1 MKKIIIIAALF
12 IGFALCTT
20 SCSKEATAQ
29 TQISINNFVATYFP
43 NEEVIATIRDGF
55 DYDVTLSDYT
65 QIEFDGNIAGKKLE
79 WDEVNCKH
87 STVYTAV
94 PAALIPTEIADH
106 VSRLHSEQRIV
117 KIAKDFRGWEI
128 ELSNGI
134 EIEFDSKFRIREID

>member
-20 SCSKEATAQ
+20 SCSKEANAQ

-43 NEEVIATIRDGF
+43 NEEVIATIKDDF

-65 QIEFDGNIAGKKLE
+65 QIEFDGNAFGKKLE
-79 WDEVNCKH
+79 WDEINCKH
-87 STVYTAV
+87 STVYTSV
-94 PAALIPTEIADH
+94 PAALVPTEIADH
-106 VSRLHSEQRIV
+106 VSQLHSEQRIV
-117 KIAKDFRGWEI
+117 KIAKDHRGWEI

-134 EIEFDSKFRIREID
+134 EIEFDSKFRVREID

>member
-20 SCSKEATAQ
+20 SCSKEANAQ

-43 NEEVIATIRDGF
+43 NEEVIATIKDGF

-65 QIEFDGNIAGKKLE
+65 QIEFDGNAFGKKLE
-79 WDEVNCKH
+79 WDEINCT
-87 STVYTAV
+87 TVYTSV
-94 PAALIPTEIADH
+94 PAALVPTEIADH
-106 VSRLHSEQRIV
+106 VSQLHSEQRIV
-117 KIAKDFRGWEI
+117 KIAKDHRGWEI

-134 EIEFDSKFRIREID
+134 EIEFDSKFRVREID

>member
-12 IGFALCTT
+12 IGFAFCTT
-20 SCSKEATAQ
+20 SCSKEASAQ

-65 QIEFDGNIAGKKLE
+65 QIEFDGNIVGKKLE
-79 WDEVNCKH
+79 WDEINCKH
-87 STVYTAV
+87 STVYTSV
-94 PAALIPTEIADH
+94 PASLVPTEIADH
-106 VSRLHSEQRIV
+106 VSQLHSEQRIV